1 MRKLHKISK
10 REREKIKNKIK
21 KILEKEKDVLFA
33 YIFGGFVRDD
43 SFHDIDIAV
52 YIMPSSQKDFLK
64 RTFEIA
70 NKIEREIDI
79 ETDVVAFNLIDP
91 YLRMEILE
99 GELLFTKDEVK
110 HDFLIDYYI
119 REYFDEKA
127 FFERNLSEKV

>member
-10 REREKIKNKIK
+10 RERGKIKNKIK
-21 KILEKEKDVLFA
+21 KILKKEKDVLFA

-52 YIMPSSQKDFLK
+52 YIMPSSQKDLLK
-64 RTFEIA
+64 RIFEIA
-70 NKIEREIDI
+70 DKIEREIDI